1 MVTTLNPSLTFELVG
16 QEALVH
22 DAAGGLVVRLTGDE
36 HSVIQRLT
44 SGEQIVHPTE
54 GEQAAIDRLIE
65 AGIVLDDEATSSR
78 FSRRKVMQLSAAG
91 VAAAG
96 LSYLVLPSAA
106 AAQSGGGG
114 GGGFEPGG
122 SIPPEP
128 DGSTPLSINTNVFRE
143 TDGRMV
149 VGWITGSGSAFSYRW
164 SLFESDGTRVATGIA
179 TSGATLLSSL
189 LETGFTLPLN
199 GVVRFYVGSTVVDRP
214 VTPP

>member
-1 MVTTLNPSLTFELVG
+1 MSTALNPSLTFELVG

-36 HSVIQRLT
+36 HSVIERLT

-65 AGIVLDDEATSSR
+65 AGIVLDDEATSSK

-114 GGGFEPGG
+114 GGYENPDITIPTAPAGSALSENTSVGTTGG
-122 SIPPEP
+122 GQITVSWLQDGETSFNYVWAVYNP
-128 DGSTPLSINTNVFRE
+128 DGSIARQGAGASGITYA
-143 TDGRMV
+143 
-149 VGWITGSGSAFSYRW
+149 TGSFLPA
-164 SLFESDGTRVATGIA
+164 GTI
-179 TSGATLLSSL
+179 
-189 LETGFTLPLN
+189 
-199 GVVRFYVGSTVVDRP
+199 VRFFVTGLVVDR
-214 VTPP
+214 TL